1 MTKKE
6 EILRRI
12 DEGKITLKEIKAE
25 GYDFEV
31 ILKMFN
37 FFMEEE
43 AMQLAFPCEQ
53 IYILSSM
60 GCNNSKLYRKLAPHI
75 KPEVWSNN
83 DIAYMILS
91 RCVPEFRNVL
101 EYVPEF
107 KKYVQFIDT
116 AEVSKLAL
124 HKLYAGRNEEKDD
137 AYFVLYLI
145 LDSLSKTGS

>member
-1 MTKKE
+1 MRK
-6 EILRRI
+6 I
-12 DEGKITLKEIKAE
+12 DEGKITLEEIKAE

-31 ILKMFN
+31 ILQMFN
-37 FFMEEE
+37 FWMEEE
-43 AMQLAFPCEQ
+43 AMELATPEEQ

-60 GCNNSKLYRKLAPHI
+60 GCDNSKLYRKLAPHV
-75 KPEVWSNN
+75 KPEVWARN

-107 KKYVQFIDT
+107 KKYVKFVDS

-137 AYFVLYLI
+137 AYFVLFLI
-145 LDSLSKTGS
+145 LDTLSKTES